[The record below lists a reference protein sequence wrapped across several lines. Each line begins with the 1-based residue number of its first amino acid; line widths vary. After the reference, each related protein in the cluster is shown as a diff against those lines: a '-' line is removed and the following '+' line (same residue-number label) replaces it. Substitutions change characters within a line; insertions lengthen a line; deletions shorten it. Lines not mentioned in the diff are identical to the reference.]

1 MAIVLQET
9 LRGVFYAPFYAALS
23 LGAYREEGVEVRF
36 TSARTPSDS
45 ASRLADGTVDVTWGG
60 PMRVMLTYDQDPKCD
75 LVCFCEVVTRDPF
88 FLLGR
93 APNPDFKLADL
104 MGKRVATVSEVPT
117 PWLCLQEDMR
127 RAGLDPA
134 RLDRVTDRSM
144 ADNAAALRRG
154 EVDVV
159 QLFQPFVEELI
170 EAGAGHIWY
179 AAAARG
185 PTSYT
190 TLYARRAL
198 LAERRDE
205 CLRMVRAL
213 HRTLKWVHAGTGA
226 QLAAA
231 IADVFPGCAAAAPRR
246 RARPLQGARPVGPR
260 PAPAEVGLR
269 APQSRPRLR
278 RPGQDGH
285 ALRDRGRQYVGRARH
300 RRRPAGARALTTAW
314 SLNSSWTACLPR
326 SAPSAAFPQPVL
338 SLPGSASLVTSRG
351 P

>member
-9 LRGVFYAPFYAALS
+9 LRGVFYAPFYAALA
-23 LGAYREEGVEVRF
+23 LGAYAREGVEVRLVSAPRPAD
-36 TSARTPSDS
+36 SARG
-45 ASRLADGTVDVTWGG
+45 LADGTVDVTWGG

-93 APNPDFKLADL
+93 VPAPDFKLADL

-117 PWLCLQEDMR
+117 PWLCLQEDIR

-134 RLDRVTDRSM
+134 SLDRLTGQSM
-144 ADNAAALRRG
+144 ASNAAALARG

-170 EAGAGHIWY
+170 EARAGHIWH
-179 AAAARG
+179 AAAERG

-205 CLRMVRAL
+205 CVALVRAL
-213 HRTLKWVHAGTGA
+213 HRTLGWVHAGTAA

-231 IADVFPGCAAAAPRR
+231 IAGYFPDVPPQRLAAALDRYK
-246 RARPLQGARPVGPR
+246 
-260 PAPAEVGLR
+260 
-269 APQSRPRLR
+269 
-278 RPGQDGH
+278 
-285 ALRDRGRQYVGRARH
+285 ALRLWGRDTR
-300 RRRPAGARALTTAW
+300 
-314 SLNSSWTACLPR
+314 LPR
-326 SAPSAAFPQPVL
+326 SGYDRLKAGLISGGLISKGTPYEIAVDNTLAE
-338 SLPGSASLVTSRG
+338 LVARHD
-351 P
+351 PPALAL

>member
-36 TSARTPSDS
+36 TSASRPSDS

-93 APNPDFKLADL
+93 VPNPDFKLADL
-104 MGKRVATVSEVPT
+104 AGKRVATVSEVPT

-134 RLDRVTDRSM
+134 RLDRVTDQSM

-179 AAAARG
+179 AAAERG

-198 LAERRDE
+198 LAERRDD
-205 CLRMVRAL
+205 CLRMVRAVY
-213 HRTLKWVHAGTGA
+213 RTLKWVHAGTGA

-231 IADVFPGCAAAAPRR
+231 IAAYFPDVPPQRLA
-246 RARPLQGARPVGPR
+246 GALDRYK
-260 PAPAEVGLR
+260 ALGLW
-269 APQSRPRLR
+269 
-278 RPGQDGH
+278 GQDP
-285 ALRDRGRQYVGRARH
+285 R
-300 RRRPAGARALTTAW
+300 
-314 SLNSSWTACLPR
+314 LPR
-326 SAPSAAFPQPVL
+326 SGYERLRAGLVSGGLVKTGTPYETAVDNTLAELVIGEDPPALAP
-338 SLPGSASLVTSRG
+338 
-351 P
+351 

>member
-23 LGAYREEGVEVRF
+23 LGAYREEGVEVSF
-36 TSARTPSDS
+36 TSASRPSDS

-88 FLLGR
+88 FLVGR
-93 APNPDFKLADL
+93 TPNPDFKLADL
-104 MGKRVATVSEVPT
+104 MRKRVATVSEVPT

-134 RLDRVTDRSM
+134 GLDRVTDRSM

-170 EAGAGHIWY
+170 EAGADHIWY
-179 AAAARG
+179 AAAERG

-205 CLRMVRAL
+205 CLRMVRAI

-226 QLAAA
+226 QLAGA
-231 IADVFPGCAAAAPRR
+231 IGEYFPEVPPQRLA
-246 RARPLQGARPVGPR
+246 GALDRYK
-260 PAPAEVGLR
+260 ALGLW
-269 APQSRPRLR
+269 
-278 RPGQDGH
+278 GQDP
-285 ALRDRGRQYVGRARH
+285 R
-300 RRRPAGARALTTAW
+300 
-314 SLNSSWTACLPR
+314 LPR
-326 SAPSAAFPQPVL
+326 SGYERLRAGLVSGGLVKTGAPYETAVDNRLAE
-338 SLPGSASLVTSRG
+338 LVIGEDPPALG